1 MIQKMNEN
9 IRENITVKPRKNVE
23 NDSDKRNI
31 REEFDLKVLS

>member
-9 IRENITVKPRKNVE
+9 IRENITVKTGKNVE

-31 REEFDLKVLS
+31 REESDLKVLS